1 MNDFVR
7 ECEAE
12 WRRLGVPTAAA
23 NEMAADLRADLAEAA
38 ADGVSAEY
46 VLGNGVFDPRSF
58 AADWATARGLVG
70 SEAPRR
76 RGTRFLMP
84 LGVAA
89 VSVLAIFVGVL
100 LANHPHVS
108 VAAVRVPRAK
118 IPFRPVLPA
127 PVHMVSPGPINQP
140 LGFVLFG
147 VGLAG
152 LAIALVLSRP
162 WQLLRSRRT

>member
-46 VLGNGVFDPRSF
+46 VLGHGVFDPRSF

-84 LGVAA
+84 LGVAE
-89 VSVLAIFVGVL
+89 
-100 LANHPHVS
+100 
-108 VAAVRVPRAK
+108 
-118 IPFRPVLPA
+118 
-127 PVHMVSPGPINQP
+127 
-140 LGFVLFG
+140 
-147 VGLAG
+147 
-152 LAIALVLSRP
+152 
-162 WQLLRSRRT
+162 